1 MVTKWNRKTEGRYFL
16 WTRNR
21 RWMSFK
27 GCFSQHNHSLISFLR
42 RGSLE
47 ECNSGAR
54 TVCRIGGRPRRI
66 NPLSKPERKVVRSDI
81 WKEGHPVSSR
91 GLSEVCVFLSWSSLL
106 RLSTWT
112 RWLLASISG
121 IVCASC
127 LAEPKSPVRRLKQST
142 VVCCFAFVIMCR
154 MRPWWRQK
162 RAQTICSTCP
172 CVTACVRMRVCMG
185 LFGFFFFSWCRLGLS
200 RKSFVCRW

>member
-1 MVTKWNRKTEGRYFL
+1 MKPQDRRTIFFMDKKQTMNVFQRMLQPTQSLAHFL
-16 WTRNR
+16 PSPRFT
-21 RWMSFK
+21 
-27 GCFSQHNHSLISFLR
+27 
-42 RGSLE
+42 
-47 ECNSGAR
+47 
-54 TVCRIGGRPRRI
+54 GGMQQRCANCLPYRRI

-154 MRPWWRQK
+154 MRPW
-162 RAQTICSTCP
+162 
-172 CVTACVRMRVCMG
+172 
-185 LFGFFFFSWCRLGLS
+185 
-200 RKSFVCRW
+200 